1 MNNLKSLIVV
11 VACICATGLLLYPG
25 YYWWHNPELTQMQ
38 VFKAFWHYYA
48 AFCVISLCLPIGDKN
63 NEK

>member
-1 MNNLKSLIVV
+1 MNNLKSMIVIFLC
-11 VACICATGLLLYPG
+11 AFATGLFLYPT

-48 AFCVISLCLPIGDKN
+48 AFGMIVLSLPVTRKK
-63 NEK
+63 EA

>member
-1 MNNLKSLIVV
+1 MNNVKSLIVI
-11 VACICATGLLLYPG
+11 VACGFSTCLLLYPC

-48 AFCVISLCLPIGDKN
+48 AFGVVSLCLPIGCK
-63 NEK
+63 K